1 MLLLLKYLEPPPRV
15 CDEVKEL
22 LQASRPRYE
31 GFRYIPGKIKQWQF
45 RMKKREM
52 TAQGYY
58 FPEKPMRDRML
69 DPMPKLQEHVLK
81 KEERQVYLF
90 Y

>member
-1 MLLLLKYLEPPPRV
+1 M
-15 CDEVKEL
+15 KEL

-52 TAQGYY
+52 IAQGYY

-69 DPMPKLQEHVLK
+69 DQMPKLQEHVLK
-81 KEERQVYLF
+81 KEERQVYLLLELSEF
-90 Y
+90 SASK